1 MLYNRY
7 ISRALAAG
15 RQGMTLRALQEYLD
29 VVKWKDSE
37 KIRADMCGRYA
48 RCRYCMRT
56 EDYPCAR
63 AHNRL
68 AEMQASPVPDRIPE
82 WLLPEPPVKEKFG
95 AEIASEEEPRELPAK
110 SAGKATTEPRAAKPV
125 SDAAETQTSAD
136 AAPAPAEELPAAQP
150 ETAESETELT
160 EAVRETAQPE
170 EPRLLDRP
178 RPHVIMRGVK
188 GETRVCVLRRKP
200 AADAAAEQSEHNSV
214 G

>member
-48 RCRYCMRT
+48 RCRYCTRT

-110 SAGKATTEPRAAKPV
+110 SAGKATTESRAAKPV
-125 SDAAETQTSAD
+125 SDVSAD

-170 EPRLLDRP
+170 EPRLPERP

-188 GETRVCVLRRKP
+188 GETRVCVLRRKS
-200 AADAAAEQSEHNSV
+200 AADAAEEQSEHNSV

>member
-48 RCRYCMRT
+48 RCRYCTRT

-110 SAGKATTEPRAAKPV
+110 SAGKATTESRAAKPV
-125 SDAAETQTSAD
+125 SDGAETQTSAD
-136 AAPAPAEELPAAQP
+136 EAPAPAEELPAAQP
-150 ETAESETELT
+150 ETT

-170 EPRLLDRP
+170 EPRLPERP

>member
-1 MLYNRY
+1 
-7 ISRALAAG
+7 
-15 RQGMTLRALQEYLD
+15 MTLKQLQAFLD
-29 VVKWKDSE
+29 VAKWKDSE
-37 KIRADMCGRYA
+37 RMQTDMCGRYA
-48 RCRYCMRT
+48 RCRYCTRT
-56 EDYPCAR
+56 ESYPCAR

-68 AEMQASPVPDRIPE
+68 IEVQAQPVPDQIPA

-95 AEIASEEEPRELPAK
+95 AEIASDEEPRELPAK

-125 SDAAETQTSAD
+125 SDGAETQTSAD
-136 AAPAPAEELPAAQP
+136 EAPAPAEELPAAQP

-170 EPRLLDRP
+170 EPRLLERP

-188 GETRVCVLRRKP
+188 GEMRVCVLRRKP
-200 AADAAAEQSEHNSV
+200 AADAAAEQSEQNSV

>member
-48 RCRYCMRT
+48 RCRY
-56 EDYPCAR
+56 
-63 AHNRL
+63 L
-68 AEMQASPVPDRIPE
+68 QASPVPDRIPE

-125 SDAAETQTSAD
+125 SDGAETQTSAD
-136 AAPAPAEELPAAQP
+136 EAPAPAEELPAAQP

-160 EAVRETAQPE
+160 ESVRETAQPE

-188 GETRVCVLRRKP
+188 GETRVCVLRRKS
-200 AADAAAEQSEHNSV
+200 AADAAEEQSEHNSV